1 MKLARSF
8 QILEADRSLSLLLG
22 LTHFLIAAAHSF
34 FDIGSTAL
42 LIAHLGPDA
51 LPQVYMGGA
60 ILLIFAGLVIIPL
73 VDRLDRS
80 KLFSFILVLFAGIL
94 LLGSRLAGET
104 PDISYRGLY
113 VACFLMKGLVFLQFW
128 LLAGDLLDIRQAK
141 RLFPVLLGCSLVGGV
156 VASVTASVLP
166 RWFDTETFLAVA
178 GVLLLAS
185 LVPVRIVARRFR
197 RHRPHAA
204 SQTGHDLGA
213 MWRGLRSDIA
223 LSTRTPL
230 LRTLSLFLL
239 LLALL
244 AQVLDFLLG
253 KAAHLHFATGGG
265 AVDLDSLTT
274 FYAVLNG
281 AVIGA
286 GVLVQLLA
294 ANRVISSVGITRG
307 ELLAPI
313 TFVGAFAATGG
324 VWLAGSGMT
333 AEFFFAVVA
342 SRAIQKVLR
351 ISLVRT
357 STDLIY
363 NAIPSERRGRAKA
376 FKETVIEPLGVLL
389 GGLCL
394 LAATALPLQY
404 VLGGGLL
411 LSVFFLASTLELKSR
426 YVDSLV
432 RILKEKSRFQFAFP
446 SIVVRRAPAPER
458 PPVGVSGLRRAL
470 SDEEAAVRILAA
482 EVAAELKE
490 PEAAN
495 LLVDR
500 FREEPDPDVRSHMLG
515 ALGKMIHRSDGG
527 VEADPL
533 SEVDPL
539 VRASG
544 MESIAQ
550 SGIFRSE
557 KLLEEAGTAPESL
570 ATATAIDADRPPPLG
585 TEDLHHRESGVPPER
600 TGANRRRVFLDLARR
615 SDRAGLE
622 RLVHYLEEGD
632 GATRHLAARAL
643 ESCGES
649 AIDALTIALWST
661 DVEGRRS
668 VIGALDRIASPRARQ
683 ALLPILSL
691 EAEEAYYDLVRLTA
705 IQQLRKSP
713 GIELLVD
720 SIEQRVERA
729 RRNVYH
735 VLRAVFLIEPGM
747 RLILSNLNHPDR
759 YVRSSAI
766 EALEL
771 RVDPSVLGG
780 ILPLFEHENP
790 RSIAEHG
797 GSYFALPASKPS
809 EVLRE
814 LTRHRSPW
822 IRACALYAM
831 GQVGLGGAD
840 EITCLRAALD
850 DGYELARLNAVEALG
865 RIGDR
870 SILRDLEARARSEE
884 PRMTAYLET
893 AMAAIRSRADSAQG

>member
-1 MKLARSF
+1 LKLARSF
-8 QILEADRSLSLLLG
+8 QILEADRSLTLYLG
-22 LTHFLIAAAHSF
+22 LTHFLVAASHSF

-42 LIAHLGPDA
+42 LIAHLGPDT
-51 LPQVYMGGA
+51 LPQVYMVGA
-60 ILLIFAGLVIIPL
+60 ILLIFVGLVIIPV

-80 KLFSFILVLFAGIL
+80 KLFSFILVLFAVIL
-94 LLGSRLAGET
+94 LGGSRLAGT
-104 PDISYRGLY
+104 APDLSYRGLY
-113 VACFLMKGLVFLQFW
+113 IACFLMKSLVFLQFW

-156 VASVTASVLP
+156 TASLTASLLP
-166 RWFDTETFLAVA
+166 RWLDTEAFLAVA
-178 GVLLLAS
+178 GMLLLVT
-185 LVPVRIVARRFR
+185 LIPVRIISRKFR
-197 RHRPHAA
+197 RHRTPTPQAG
-204 SQTGHDLGA
+204 GHNLGTI
-213 MWRGLRSDIA
+213 WRGLRSDIA
-223 LSTRTPL
+223 LSIRTPL

-253 KAAHLHFATGGG
+253 KAAHVHFTAAAGG
-265 AVDLDSLTT
+265 VDLDALTT

-324 VWLAGSGMT
+324 VWLAGGGMT

-394 LAATALPLQY
+394 LGATALPLQY
-404 VLGGGLL
+404 VLGCSLL
-411 LSVFFLASTLELKSR
+411 ISVFFLASTFELKSR

-446 SIVVRRAPAPER
+446 SIVMRKASALEPAS
-458 PPVGVSGLRRAL
+458 VGVSGLRRAL
-470 SDEEAAVRILAA
+470 ADEESAVRILAA
-482 EVAAELKE
+482 EVAAELRE

-500 FREEPDPDVRSHMLG
+500 FREEPDADVRAHMLG
-515 ALGKMIHRSDGG
+515 ALGKMIHKGDGG
-527 VEADPL
+527 VEVDPL
-533 SEVDPL
+533 AEVDPL

-550 SGIFRSE
+550 SGIFRP
-557 KLLEEAGTAPESL
+557 EEVPEGAATRPEAL
-570 ATATAIDADRPPPLG
+570 ATDDLPPGRVAEDTGDGSGAPV
-585 TEDLHHRESGVPPER
+585 TERGGDE
-600 TGANRRRVFLDLARR
+600 RRRVFHDLAHRGDR
-615 SDRAGLE
+615 SGLE
-622 RLVHYLEEGD
+622 RLVHHLEEGD

-649 AIDALTIALWST
+649 AVDVLTIALWST

-668 VIGALDRIASPRARQ
+668 VIGALDRIGTPRARQ
-683 ALLPILSL
+683 ALLPVLSL
-691 EAEEAYYDLVRLTA
+691 EAEEAYYDLVRLNA
-705 IQQLRKSP
+705 IQQLGKGP
-713 GIELLVD
+713 GVELLAD
-720 SIEQRVERA
+720 SMEQRVARA
-729 RRNVYH
+729 RRNAH
-735 VLRAVFLIEPGM
+735 QVLRAVFLTEPGM

-771 RVDPSVLGG
+771 RVEPALLGG

-797 GSYFALPASKPS
+797 GSYFSLPSRMPA

-814 LTRHRSPW
+814 LARHRSPW

-831 GQVGLGGAD
+831 GQVAAGELD
-840 EITCLRAALD
+840 ELACLRAALD
-850 DGYELARLNAVEALG
+850 DSYQLARLNAVEALG

-870 SILRDLEARARSEE
+870 ATLAALGAR
-884 PRMTAYLET
+884 PRGDDPKMTAYVES
-893 AMAAIRSRADSAQG
+893 AMAAIRSRTERAAG

>member
-1 MKLARSF
+1 LKLARSF
-8 QILEADRSLSLLLG
+8 QILEADRSLTLYLG
-22 LTHFLIAAAHSF
+22 LTHFLVAAAHSF

-42 LIAHLGPDA
+42 LIAHLGPDT

-60 ILLIFAGLVIIPL
+60 LLLIFVGLVIIPV

-80 KLFSFILVLFAGIL
+80 KLFSFILLLFAVIL
-94 LLGSRLAGET
+94 LLGSRLAGRA

-113 VACFLMKGLVFLQFW
+113 IACFLMKSLVFLQFW

-156 VASVTASVLP
+156 TASLTASLLP
-166 RWFDTETFLAVA
+166 RWLETENFLAVA
-178 GVLLLAS
+178 GMLLLAS
-185 LVPVRIVARRFR
+185 LVPVRVISRRFR
-197 RHRPHAA
+197 RQRTHSVQP
-204 SQTGHDLGA
+204 SGHSLSTV
-213 MWRGLRSDIA
+213 WRGLRSDIA
-223 LSTRTPL
+223 LSMRNPL

-253 KAAHLHFATGGG
+253 KAAHVHFTAAGG
-265 AVDLDSLTT
+265 VDLDSLTT

-286 GVLVQLLA
+286 GVLVQFLA

-324 VWLAGSGMT
+324 VWLAGGGMT
-333 AEFFFAVVA
+333 FEFFLTVVA

-357 STDLIY
+357 STDLVY

-389 GGLCL
+389 GGFCL
-394 LAATALPLQY
+394 LAATELPLQY
-404 VLGGGLL
+404 VLGCALL
-411 LSVFFLASTLELKSR
+411 VSIFFLASTFELKSR

-446 SIVVRRAPAPER
+446 SIVMRKTSVQDEPS
-458 PPVGVSGLRRAL
+458 VGVSGLRRAL

-482 EVAAELKE
+482 EVAVELKE

-500 FREEPDPDVRSHMLG
+500 FREERDPDVRAHMLG
-515 ALGKMIHRSDGG
+515 ALGKMIHKSDGG

-533 SEVDPL
+533 SEDDPL

-550 SGIFRSE
+550 SGIFHP
-557 KLLEEAGTAPESL
+557 EEILDEPRTPPESL
-570 ATATAIDADRPPPLG
+570 ATDDGPSVPRG
-585 TEDLHHRESGVPPER
+585 TDDSGDG
-600 TGANRRRVFLDLARR
+600 TGAIAERGGDDRRRMFHDLARR
-615 SDRAGLE
+615 GDRTGLE

-649 AIDALTIALWST
+649 AVDVLTIALWST

-668 VIGALDRIASPRARQ
+668 VIGALDRIGTPRARA
-683 ALLPILSL
+683 ALLPVLSL

-705 IQQLRKSP
+705 VQHFRKCP
-713 GIELLVD
+713 GIALLAD

-729 RRNVYH
+729 RRNAH
-735 VLRAVFLIEPGM
+735 QVLRAVFLTEPGM

-771 RVDPSVLGG
+771 RVDPSLLGG

-797 GSYFALPASKPS
+797 GAYFSLPTRRPS

-822 IRACALYAM
+822 IRACAVYAM
-831 GQVGLGGAD
+831 GQVGLGELD
-840 EITCLRAALD
+840 EIACLSSALD
-850 DGYELARLNAVEALG
+850 DAYELARLNAVESLG

-870 SILRDLEARARSEE
+870 SVLSALEARTGGEE
-884 PRMTAYLET
+884 PKMAAYLE
-893 AMAAIRSRADSAQG
+893 MAILAIRSRSGRARA